1 MIRTAFGEVE
11 KNFATS
17 FVDNH
22 PSSEISKNDER
33 LKFIVIHSPMK
44 INRVNG
50 IPRGSYRTKISDC
63 AGSISSIVFFG
74 FRFLRGDFSALIS
87 SKVV

>member
-11 KNFATS
+11 RNFATS

-33 LKFIVIHSPMK
+33 LKFIVMYSPLN
-44 INRVNG
+44 INERSD
-50 IPRGSYRTKISDC
+50 IARTV
-63 AGSISSIVFFG
+63 A
-74 FRFLRGDFSALIS
+74 AL
-87 SKVV
+87 KT